1 MILREKRKKKG
12 SVKRE
17 QEREVYVNVSK
28 STTLKRFKVTTTNE
42 GTVAKLSE
50 TKITAHN
57 MKRRNN

>member
-1 MILREKRKKKG
+1 MILREKRKKIE

-28 STTLKRFKVTTTNE
+28 SITLKRFNVTKTNE

-50 TKITAHN
+50 TKTTAQN

>member
-1 MILREKRKKKG
+1 MILREKRKKIE

-28 STTLKRFKVTTTNE
+28 SITTNE

-50 TKITAHN
+50 TKITAQN

>member
-1 MILREKRKKKG
+1 MILREKRKKIE

-28 STTLKRFKVTTTNE
+28 SITLKRFKVTTTNE

-50 TKITAHN
+50 TKITAQN